1 MDDIA
6 KFGSVEPAPA
16 EVEQFPEAAPACNLS
31 VVLAAYNE
39 EACIVEELKLI
50 KKALDE
56 SPFSYEVIVV
66 DDGSSDNT
74 AALVAGFDW
83 VKLLRHRV
91 NQGSGAARK
100 TGTLAAVGEFV
111 LWSDVDLT
119 YPNERMADLV
129 QYLVN
134 TEADQVV
141 GARDSERGTLKLLR
155 VPAKFLI
162 RKLACFLTGS
172 KIPDLN
178 SGLRVFR
185 RSVALQYIDLLPK
198 GFSCVTTITL
208 AFLCNGH
215 RVEYMPIHYRKRA
228 GRSKFRPFKDTYRYI
243 TQVARMVTYF
253 EPLKIFLPI
262 SLMLLGLGSL
272 SSVVNLVRTSSM
284 QEMDLIIMGTGI
296 LVGILG
302 LLADLFVQYQR
313 KMERLI
319 SSLSTTGRTQQHSF
333 SLKSR
338 ES

>member
-119 YPNERMADLV
+119 YPNERMADLL
-129 QYLVN
+129 QYLS
-134 TEADQVV
+134 TPRPTRWW
-141 GARDSERGTLKLLR
+141 GRGTAKGALLNCC
-155 VPAKFLI
+155 
-162 RKLACFLTGS
+162 AC
-172 KIPDLN
+172 
-178 SGLRVFR
+178 
-185 RSVALQYIDLLPK
+185 
-198 GFSCVTTITL
+198 
-208 AFLCNGH
+208 
-215 RVEYMPIHYRKRA
+215 
-228 GRSKFRPFKDTYRYI
+228 RP
-243 TQVARMVTYF
+243 
-253 EPLKIFLPI
+253 
-262 SLMLLGLGSL
+262 
-272 SSVVNLVRTSSM
+272 
-284 QEMDLIIMGTGI
+284 
-296 LVGILG
+296 
-302 LLADLFVQYQR
+302 
-313 KMERLI
+313 
-319 SSLSTTGRTQQHSF
+319 SF
-333 SLKSR
+333 SSANWPVFSPAVNFR
-338 ES
+338 T